1 MKKHLIWII
10 ELLIWSIII
19 SVIIIISVLLYN
31 NYKKN
36 ISEYYM
42 FFDDVAGLTIGSP
55 VRIMGKQV
63 GYVSDIKI
71 AESKVFV
78 TFLIHNDIKIPTN
91 TDVNVEFFG
100 IAGSKSLELSPPK
113 SIPKVSDPLF
123 NNPKVYRISS
133 AYENQMKLASS
144 LMEMFNNISM
154 MLSNE
159 NQKKYGHFLDNK
171 FYLKDC
177 KKALDDVQIYQDNYI
192 NNNRSYVKRTKV
204 FLKENKKYK

>member
-10 ELLIWSIII
+10 ELLLWSIII
-19 SVIIIISVLLYN
+19 SVTIIISVLLYN

-113 SIPKVSDPLF
+113 SIPKVSDPIF

-177 KKALDDVQIYQDNYI
+177 KKTLDDVQIHQDNYI
-192 NNNRSYVKRTKV
+192 NNNRAYIKRAKV

>member
-204 FLKENKKYK
+204 FLKENKK